1 MTEMFAGIDRRREAG
16 GERFGSRLA
25 EPLTLGTRTMR
36 NRVVLSP
43 MSVCYGDTEGKIT
56 AEMIEH
62 YARRA
67 AGGAGM
73 VITENL
79 AVSVSGRQLPRQ
91 ALISSDE
98 HLPGLAALAE
108 AIRREGALAVLQIVH
123 AGRYAGPW
131 ERYEQER
138 RLAPSAVEF
147 ELLPGRRVTP
157 AEITLAEIDETRA
170 AFANA
175 ARLAR
180 EAGFDGVEIH
190 GGQGMLIS
198 SFHSPRMNLRSDEY
212 GTDRNRFA
220 REVVT
225 DVVEAAGGKLLVG
238 FHLFSDEMMEGGF
251 TPADAVVTARQIAA
265 LGVDFIIPIP
275 TTFESLRVRR
285 TVEPE
290 VDPTRYSP
298 EVAAALAREVSIPIF
313 ANGGLR
319 DVEQASAVLE
329 AGNCAAVALARA
341 IFADP
346 DWPQKVLNGLAPR
359 QCDCNPMT
367 CLRTQMTGAVCH
379 SWPQQAL
386 DRGVWGMDDQPGYV
400 GQEI

>member
-1 MTEMFAGIDRRREAG
+1 MTEIPMDTHIAG
-16 GERFGSRLA
+16 SLLA

-36 NRVVLSP
+36 NRIVLSP
-43 MSVCYGDTEGKIT
+43 MSVCYGDTDGRIT
-56 AEMIEH
+56 ASMVEH

-79 AVSVSGRQLPRQ
+79 AVSTSGRQLPRQ

-98 HLPGLAALAE
+98 HLPGLTALAE

-131 ERYEQER
+131 EFYEQER

-157 AEITLAEIDETRA
+157 SEITLAEIDETRA

-198 SFHSPRMNLRSDEY
+198 SFHSPRMNLRTDGY

-220 REVVT
+220 REVVA
-225 DVVEAAGGKLLVG
+225 DVVEAARGDLMVG
-238 FHLFSDEMMEGGF
+238 FHLSSDEMMEGGF
-251 TPADAVVTARQIAA
+251 TPADAVVTAGQLEA
-265 LGVDFIIPIP
+265 LGIDFIIPIP

-285 TVEPE
+285 TIEPK
-290 VDPTRYSP
+290 VDPTAYAP
-298 EVAAALAREVSIPIF
+298 EMAAALARAVSIPIF
-313 ANGGLR
+313 ANGGIH
-319 DVEQASAVLE
+319 DVEQASAVLAE
-329 AGNCAAVALARA
+329 GDCAAVALARA

-346 DWPQKVLNGLAPR
+346 DWPQKALSGVAPR
-359 QCDCNPMT
+359 QCDCSPMT

-379 SWPQQAL
+379 SWPQRAL
-386 DRGVWGMDDQPGYV
+386 DRGFWGMDDQPHYAK
-400 GQEI
+400 QETP